1 MKKLFFYTQLVAAA
15 GFLFACGGN
24 QRDNIQDT
32 PIEQDVPLNEGIV
45 PIDSLERDSLD
56 TVEQMMPTPPLNE

>member
-1 MKKLFFYTQLVAAA
+1 MKRLVFYAQLFVVA
-15 GFLFACGGN
+15 GLLYACGGN

-32 PIEQDVPLNEGIV
+32 PIREDVPLNDGTV

-56 TVEQMMPTPPLNE
+56 TMERMMPTPPLD

>member
-1 MKKLFFYTQLVAAA
+1 MKKLFFYTQLIAAA
-15 GFLFACGGN
+15 GLLYACGGN

-32 PIEQDVPLNEGIV
+32 PIEQDIPLNEGIV
-45 PIDSLERDSLD
+45 PVDSLERDSLD

>member
-1 MKKLFFYTQLVAAA
+1 MKKLIFYTQLFAAA
-15 GFLFACGGN
+15 GLLYACGGN
-24 QRDNIQDT
+24 QRENIQDT
-32 PIEQDVPLNEGIV
+32 PIEQDMPLDDGII